1 MFLLVCG
8 CNCFVSLPRD
18 DVGAMQYVTAVF
30 SGPTHLQY
38 HMKFEMDG
46 PSKFRDEDVSGR
58 TLDRRSDNGRYSL

>member
-30 SGPTHLQY
+30 SGHTHLQY

-46 PSKFRDEDVSGR
+46 PSRFRDRDVR
-58 TLDRRSDNGRYSL
+58 